1 MLIACISPKSD
12 FEPHGVQLHC
22 LHFYAIKMRCKTIS
36 CHNRLEGS
44 PCQTVS
50 HQHEKKLSLFKK
62 KCVCLCRKSHL
73 YLFIFFTFLMWPT
86 IICTLQNV
94 CDTFW
99 TCNWLLI
106 LCLNNLYIEKA
117 ALHTNQILTFSM
129 WKDSIWLEGFDGV
142 PSKIRKIQKHFFSSS
157 KSECRLNLTLLK
169 LWFLL
174 FFFVSVS

>member
-12 FEPHGVQLHC
+12 FEPQGVQLHC

-50 HQHEKKLSLFKK
+50 HQHEKNCLFL
-62 KCVCLCRKSHL
+62 KCD
-73 YLFIFFTFLMWPT
+73 
-86 IICTLQNV
+86 LQSSVHYMSV

-99 TCNWLLI
+99 SCNWLLI
-106 LCLNNLYIEKA
+106 LCLNNLYTEKA
-117 ALHTNQILTFSM
+117 ALHTNQILTFRM

-142 PSKIRKIQKHFFSSS
+142 PSKIRKIQKHFSRIFFSSS